1 MKNVIAVVMLFACAM
16 AQAQVMTSADAP
28 VIVVTQEAELAESLG
43 VPGFRDFGMEEALIG
58 LLARSFQAQGFRVL
72 TQVPESCIV
81 VVDELGSREAVPVGK
96 VKNILAVNVHST
108 GEQQANPDV
117 KGLLAYT
124 LGVGSPEA
132 WKAYVTV
139 TVVQKGHSSRVA
151 YGPFT
156 GQGRAQRISLSSC
169 AFGANSFVERLG
181 VYVGSSLLSRY
192 SNIEAEAFSK
202 ACDQL
207 FAAFGKQPQ
216 QASPAAS
223 KTQQPAN
230 RQAVPAL
237 TPEQIRRLQQQQAN

>member
-1 MKNVIAVVMLFACAM
+1 MKNVIAVVMIFACAM
-16 AQAQVMTSADAP
+16 AQAQVMTSNNAE
-28 VIVVTQEAELAESLG
+28 VIVVMTGDLDIMLDS
-43 VPGFRDFGMEEALIG
+43 PGFPDSEMERALQG
-58 LLARSFQAQGFRVL
+58 LLIRSFRAAGYRVL

-81 VVDELGSREAVPVGK
+81 IDELGTFGHRPVPP
-96 VKNILAVNVHST
+96 VKNILTVNVSNT
-108 GEQQANPDV
+108 GESEANPDV
-117 KGLLAYT
+117 KGLLAYVA
-124 LGVGSPEA
+124 GIGDPEA
-132 WKAYVTV
+132 WKAIVTV
-139 TVVQKGHSSRVA
+139 AVEQVGQQTTLT

-207 FAAFGKQPQ
+207 FAAFGKQPHQ
-216 QASPAAS
+216 TTTAAS